1 MAFAKSAKRGLAL
14 LGSAAMMVG
23 FAAPTLAAEVQAADA
38 STNTYYVQVDQ
49 NLLGTI
55 KGSSNYGVIY
65 GPTKVTAAQV
75 QTATGVAPADQTVLD
90 VLKTA
95 CGADNVISGSWG
107 ASGSFLT
114 GFNKAGLNK
123 PASISQAEYINAGFA
138 TTSNVGVMFS
148 NVNPGDDDALSTAE
162 YAGTGGWMFTVNNA
176 SAPSVSPYYYSVDD
190 KVADTSKGYGDE
202 AVIRF
207 EYSLSGGADI
217 GISDSYVPQSLN
229 ADGSFN
235 WNDTA
240 VISKDIV
247 QRVDLTQSIRDTANA
262 Q

>member
-23 FAAPTLAAEVQAADA
+23 FAAPTFAAPAQATDA
-38 STNTYYVQVDQ
+38 STNVYYVQVDQ

-114 GFNKAGLNK
+114 GFNKTGLSK
-123 PASISQAEYINAGFA
+123 PASISQQEYINVGFA
-138 TTSNVGVMFS
+138 TASNVGVMFE
-148 NVNPGDDDALSTAE
+148 NVNPGDDDALTTAE
-162 YAGTGGWMFTVNNA
+162 YAGTAGWMFSVNNE
-176 SAPSVSPYYYSVDD
+176 SAPSVSPYFYSIDD
-190 KVADTSKGYGDE
+190 KVADTSKGYGDQT
-202 AVIRF
+202 VIRF
-207 EYSLSGGADI
+207 EYSLSGGSDI
-217 GISDSYVPQSLN
+217 GLTDSYVPQSLY

-240 VISKDIV
+240 VISKGIV
-247 QRVDLTQSIRDTANA
+247 QRVDLTQSIRDAANA

>member
-23 FAAPTLAAEVQAADA
+23 FAAPTFAAPAQTADA
-38 STNTYYVQVDQ
+38 STNVYYVQVDA
-49 NLLGTI
+49 NLLNQI
-55 KGSSNYGVIY
+55 KGTAGQNILY

-95 CGADNVISGSWG
+95 CGANNVISGSWG

-114 GFNKAGLNK
+114 GFNKTGLSK
-123 PASISQAEYINAGFA
+123 PASISQQEYIDAGFA
-138 TTSNVGVMFS
+138 TASNVGVMFE
-148 NVNPGDDDALSTAE
+148 NVNPGDDDALTTAE
-162 YAGTGGWMFTVNNA
+162 YAGTGGWMFTVNNE
-176 SAPSVSPYYYSVDD
+176 SAPNVSPYYYSVDD
-190 KVADTSKGYGDE
+190 KVADTSKGYGDL

-217 GISDSYVPQSLN
+217 GVSDSYVPQSLN
-229 ADGSFN
+229 PDGSFN

-247 QRVDLTQSIRDTANA
+247 QRVDLTQSIRDAANA

>member
-23 FAAPTLAAEVQAADA
+23 FAAPTFAAPAQTADA
-38 STNTYYVQVDQ
+38 SANEYYVQVDA
-49 NLLGTI
+49 NLLNQI
-55 KGSSNYGVIY
+55 KGTAGQNILY
-65 GPTKVTAAQV
+65 GPTKVTASDV
-75 QTATGVAPADQTVLD
+75 QTATGKAPEAQTVLD

-95 CGADNVISGSWG
+95 CGANNVISGSWG

-114 GFNKAGLNK
+114 GFNKTGLNK
-123 PASISQAEYINAGFA
+123 PASITQAEYTAKGHGA
-138 TTSNVGVMFS
+138 TDVMFDY
-148 NVNPGDDDALSTAE
+148 NVNDGAANSLSTAE
-162 YAGTGGWMFTVNNA
+162 YAGTGGWMFSVNNE

-190 KVADTSKGYGDE
+190 LVSDTSKGYGDK

-217 GISDSYVPQSLN
+217 GLTDSWVPKSVN
-229 ADGSFN
+229 DDGSYN
-235 WNDTA
+235 WNDTLQ
-240 VISKDIV
+240 IV
-247 QRVDLTQSIRDTANA
+247 KESGRVDMTQSIRDAANA